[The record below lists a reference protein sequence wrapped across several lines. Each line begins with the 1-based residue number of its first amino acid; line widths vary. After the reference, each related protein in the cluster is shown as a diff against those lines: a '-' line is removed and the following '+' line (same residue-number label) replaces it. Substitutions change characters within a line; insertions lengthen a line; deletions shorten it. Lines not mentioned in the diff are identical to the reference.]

1 MTSFISDQDFTTPAH
16 VRATADFQEREER
29 RESSPAPFL
38 AVVFLAAVWLV
49 VSAVPIGY
57 IGAAR
62 YDVFWSDAVVG
73 IAVAIVTMVR
83 LLRPTPALTWVTA
96 GLAGWLLLA
105 PLVLQYGWSGP
116 TANDLIVGL
125 VMLICTGLSA
135 SSS

>member
-16 VRATADFQEREER
+16 TRVTVDVEERTER

-62 YDVFWSDAVVG
+62 YDVFWSDTVVG

-83 LLRPTPALTWVTA
+83 LLRPTPALAWVTA
-96 GLAGWLLLA
+96 GLAGWLLVA
-105 PLVLQYGWSGP
+105 PLFLQYGWTAP
-116 TANDLIVGL
+116 TANDLIVGML
-125 VMLICTGLSA
+125 MLICTGLSA
-135 SSS
+135 SS

>member
-16 VRATADFQEREER
+16 TRVAADVEERTAR

-57 IGAAR
+57 IGAGR
-62 YDVFWSDAVVG
+62 YDVFWGDTVVG

-83 LLRPTPALTWVTA
+83 LLRPTPALAWVTA
-96 GLAGWLLLA
+96 GLGGWLLVA
-105 PLVLQYGWSGP
+105 PLVLQYGWSAP
-116 TANDLIVGL
+116 TANDLAVGL
-125 VMLICTGLSA
+125 VMLIFTGLSA
-135 SSS
+135 PS

>member
-16 VRATADFQEREER
+16 TRVATDVEERTER

-57 IGAAR
+57 IGAGR
-62 YDVFWSDAVVG
+62 YDVFWGDTVVG

-83 LLRPTPALTWVTA
+83 LLRPTPALAWVTA
-96 GLAGWLLLA
+96 GLGGWLLVA
-105 PLVLQYGWSGP
+105 PLVLQYGWSAP
-116 TANDLIVGL
+116 TANDLAVGL
-125 VMLICTGLSA
+125 VMLICTGLA

>member
-16 VRATADFQEREER
+16 TRVATDVEERTER

-57 IGAAR
+57 IGAGR
-62 YDVFWSDAVVG
+62 YDVFWGDTVVG

-83 LLRPTPALTWVTA
+83 LLRPTPALAWVTA
-96 GLAGWLLLA
+96 GLGGWLLVA
-105 PLVLQYGWSGP
+105 PLVLQYGWSAP
-116 TANDLIVGL
+116 TANDLAVGL

-135 SSS
+135 SS

>member
-16 VRATADFQEREER
+16 SRAAAAFEERTER

-49 VSAVPIGY
+49 VAAVPIGY

-83 LLRPTPALTWVTA
+83 LLRPTPALAWVTT
-96 GLAGWLLLA
+96 GLAGWLLIA
-105 PLVLQYGWSGP
+105 PLVLQYGFSAP

-125 VMLICTGLSA
+125 VMLTCTGLSV
-135 SSS
+135 ST